1 MLYNQKGD
9 FRMSIYIENE
19 LDTKIPKAYED
30 IVNDIIHAAIDYMKC
45 PYECEVNVIFT
56 DNDGIK
62 EINMLHRGI
71 DSPTDVLSFPMCEFD
86 KVGDF
91 DDLEDNPLEYFNQDT
106 GELMLGDII
115 LNIDRIKSQAEEF
128 GHTRR
133 REAAF
138 LTAHSMLHLFGYDH
152 INDEERIIME
162 EKQEEILTKKGYTR
176 DDKKEIN

>member
-1 MLYNQKGD
+1 
-9 FRMSIYIENE
+9 MSIYIENE
-19 LDTKIPKAYED
+19 LDTDIPKDYED
-30 IVNDIIHAAIDYMKC
+30 IVSDIIDAAIDYMDC

-62 EINMLHRGI
+62 EINNLHRGI
-71 DSPTDVLSFPMCEFD
+71 DAPTDVLSFPMCNFD
-86 KVGDF
+86 VIGDF
-91 DDLEDNPLEYFNQDT
+91 DSLEDNPLNYFNQDS
-106 GELMLGDII
+106 GELILGDII
-115 LNIDRIKSQAEEF
+115 LNIDKIASQAKEY

-133 REAAF
+133 RETAF

-152 INDEERIIME
+152 IDEDERIIME